1 MWARL
6 RTWGSRVWSSAR
18 MHRADSDFSEELESH
33 LALLTEENL
42 RRGMDPAEARR
53 KAALSLG
60 GIAQLRESHREQRGL
75 PFVERL
81 LQDLRFAFRLLL
93 KDRGYT
99 IAAGMALALGIG
111 ANTAVFTIFA
121 AVVLKPLPVPDP
133 ESLVTIS
140 RTTPLRPGGLFSFAD
155 YVYFRDNNG
164 VFSSIAAETPEHL
177 HLAASSA
184 ANSTVTAAEPL
195 MGIFITAN
203 YLETFGVH
211 PIAGHGLA
219 PDNDFRTAGP
229 YPGLLSANYFQR
241 RFGGDPSI
249 LGQTLTVSGT
259 PVLVVGVAP
268 RDFMGT
274 RPEVPDI
281 WMSSSAL
288 GDARRRAQDRTIL
301 SSVLTARLR
310 PGVSLAQAQA
320 ELNVM
325 ASALRNQYPAQERQW
340 NVQVVKATRFGN
352 YHSAFV
358 RLYVVLQVLM
368 ALVLL
373 IACTNVAG
381 LFLGRAAARQREI
394 AIRLSIGASRA
405 RIVRQL
411 VTEGILMAVGAGL
424 FSYVFAVQM
433 LSAIGRT
440 VSANLASSGGTMA
453 VDLSPDLRV
462 FIYVLGI
469 STVAGISFALV
480 PALQSTK
487 VDVSSALKEEA
498 AGFGVRTKSR
508 LRGGMI
514 AAQISV
520 CLALLIGAGLLTLQS
535 VRLLSV
541 NPGFDTKTVVNL
553 NISSPQ
559 ELGYSAARTAELQAR
574 IEERLQGL
582 PGIAGVA
589 FASSIPLGGNIT
601 TTKVSPAEAAD
612 FTSGQQQFPY
622 VYVSQDYFKTLGIR
636 LRSGRDFTS
645 HEIATNAPVA
655 VISEALAQRLWPGAD
670 PLGKRIALGSPAE
683 AHFPGQRAPFSTSTE
698 VIAVAAD
705 IYSQYLVSP
714 DAGAVYLPKPSA
726 DWNAIAFVR
735 VQGDPN
741 AATTNLI
748 REIHA
753 MEPNL
758 AVTAET
764 LTHMISTGEATA
776 AFDVASIGFF
786 AIGLLG
792 FGLAAI
798 GIYSMVA
805 YTVAQQTREVGI
817 RMALGAQ
824 TSHLLRVLVGESSR
838 WILAGLALGV
848 LVGLGLMRLL
858 ASQIPQLF
866 GTPHLFDPYVIL
878 LVSAITGGLALLAAY
893 FPARRAARLD
903 PAMVLRF
910 E

>member
-1 MWARL
+1 MLVKL
-6 RTWGSRVWSSAR
+6 RTWSSRVWSWAR
-18 MHRADSDFSEELESH
+18 MRRSEIDFSEEVESH
-33 LALLTEENL
+33 LEMLTEENL
-42 RRGMDPAEARR
+42 RRGMGPSEARR
-53 KAALSLG
+53 HAALSLG

-75 PFVERL
+75 PFFERL

-99 IAAGMALALGIG
+99 IAASMALALGIG
-111 ANTAVFTIFA
+111 ANTAVFSIFA

-140 RTTPLRPGGLFSFAD
+140 RTTPQRPGGLFSFAD
-155 YVYFRDNNG
+155 YVYYCDNNN
-164 VFSSIAAETPEHL
+164 VFSSITAETPEHL

-184 ANSTVTAAEPL
+184 ASSAVTAAEPL
-195 MGIFITAN
+195 MGVFITAN
-203 YLETFGVH
+203 YLETFGVQ
-211 PIAGHGLA
+211 PIAGHGLS
-219 PDNDFRTAGP
+219 PDDDFRTAGP

-241 RFGGDPSI
+241 RFGSDSGI

-259 PVLVVGVAP
+259 PVLVVGIAP

-281 WMSSSAL
+281 WISSSAL
-288 GDARRRAQDRTIL
+288 GDARRRAQDRTTL

-325 ASALRNQYPAQERQW
+325 ASALRNQYPSQERQW
-340 NVQVVKATRFGN
+340 NVQIAKATRFGN
-352 YHSAFV
+352 YHRAFV

-394 AIRLSIGASRA
+394 AIRLSIGASRG

-411 VTEGILMAVGAGL
+411 VTEGVLMAVGAGL

-433 LSAIGRT
+433 LSAIGRI
-440 VSANLASSGGTMA
+440 VSANLAAGGGTMA

-469 STVAGISFALV
+469 SAVAGISFALV

-487 VDVSSALKEEA
+487 VDVSSALKEET

-508 LRGGMI
+508 LRGSII

-541 NPGFDTKTVVNL
+541 NPGFDTKAVDL

-559 ELGYSAARTAELQAR
+559 ELGYSAARTAELEAR
-574 IEERLQGL
+574 IEERLRGL
-582 PGIAGVA
+582 PEVAGVA
-589 FASSIPLGGNIT
+589 FASSVPLGGNFT
-601 TTKVSPAEAAD
+601 TTKVSPAEAAAS
-612 FTSGQQQFPY
+612 TSNQQQFPY
-622 VYVSQDYFKTLGIR
+622 VYVSQDYFKTLGIS
-636 LRSGRDFTS
+636 LRGGRVFTS

-655 VISEALAQRLWPGAD
+655 VISEALAQRLWPGSD
-670 PLGKRIALGSPAE
+670 PIGKRIALGSPAE
-683 AHFPGQRAPFSTSTE
+683 VHFPGQRAPFSTSTE

-714 DAGAVYLPKPSA
+714 DAGVVYLPKPPA
-726 DWNAIAFVR
+726 DWNATALIR
-735 VQGDPN
+735 VQGDAN
-741 AATTNLI
+741 AAATNLI

-753 MEPNL
+753 IEPKL

-776 AFDVASIGFF
+776 VFDVASIVFF

-792 FGLAAI
+792 FGLASI

-805 YTVAQQTREVGI
+805 YTVALQTREVGI

-824 TSHLLRVLVGESSR
+824 TSHLLRVLVGESAR
-838 WILAGLALGV
+838 WIVAGLVSGV
-848 LVGLGLMRLL
+848 LVGLGLIRLL

-866 GTPHLFDPYVIL
+866 GTPHLFNPYVIL

>member
-1 MWARL
+1 
-6 RTWGSRVWSSAR
+6 
-18 MHRADSDFSEELESH
+18 
-33 LALLTEENL
+33 
-42 RRGMDPAEARR
+42 
-53 KAALSLG
+53 
-60 GIAQLRESHREQRGL
+60 
-75 PFVERL
+75 
-81 LQDLRFAFRLLL
+81 
-93 KDRGYT
+93 
-99 IAAGMALALGIG
+99 
-111 ANTAVFTIFA
+111 
-121 AVVLKPLPVPDP
+121 
-133 ESLVTIS
+133 
-140 RTTPLRPGGLFSFAD
+140 
-155 YVYFRDNNG
+155 
-164 VFSSIAAETPEHL
+164 
-177 HLAASSA
+177 
-184 ANSTVTAAEPL
+184 
-195 MGIFITAN
+195 
-203 YLETFGVH
+203 
-211 PIAGHGLA
+211 
-219 PDNDFRTAGP
+219 
-229 YPGLLSANYFQR
+229 
-241 RFGGDPSI
+241 
-249 LGQTLTVSGT
+249 
-259 PVLVVGVAP
+259 
-268 RDFMGT
+268 
-274 RPEVPDI
+274 
-281 WMSSSAL
+281 
-288 GDARRRAQDRTIL
+288 
-301 SSVLTARLR
+301 
-310 PGVSLAQAQA
+310 
-320 ELNVM
+320 
-325 ASALRNQYPAQERQW
+325 
-340 NVQVVKATRFGN
+340 
-352 YHSAFV
+352 
-358 RLYVVLQVLM
+358 
-368 ALVLL
+368 LL

-394 AIRLSIGASRA
+394 AIRLSIGASRG

-411 VTEGILMAVGAGL
+411 VTEGVLMAVGAGL
-424 FSYVFAVQM
+424 FSYVFAIQM

-462 FIYVLGI
+462 FIYVLCI
-469 STVAGISFALV
+469 SVVAGISFALV

-487 VDVSSALKEEA
+487 VDVSSALKEET
-498 AGFGVRTKSR
+498 AGFGVRSKGR

-541 NPGFDTKTVVNL
+541 NPGFDTKTVINL

-559 ELGYSAARTAELQAR
+559 ELGYSAARTAELQTR
-574 IEERLQGL
+574 IAERLQGL
-582 PGIAGVA
+582 PDVAGVA

-601 TTKVSPAEAAD
+601 TTKVAPVEAPA

-622 VYVSQDYFKTLGIR
+622 VYVSQDYFKTLGIS

-655 VISEALAQRLWPGAD
+655 VISGALAQRLWPGAD
-670 PLGKRIALGSPAE
+670 PIGKRIALGSPAE
-683 AHFPGQRAPFSTSTE
+683 VHFPCQRAPFSTSTE

-714 DAGAVYLPKPSA
+714 DAGAVYLPKPPA

-792 FGLAAI
+792 FGLASI

-824 TSHLLRVLVGESSR
+824 TSHLLRVLVGESAR

-848 LVGLGLMRLL
+848 FVGLGLMRLL

>member
-1 MWARL
+1 MWAKL
-6 RTWGSRVWSSAR
+6 RTWGSRVWSWAR
-18 MHRADSDFSEELESH
+18 MRRTAGDFSEELESH
-33 LALLTEENL
+33 LAMLTEENL

-53 KAALSLG
+53 QAALSLG

-75 PFVERL
+75 PFFERL

-99 IAAGMALALGIG
+99 IAAGIALALGIG

-121 AVVLKPLPVPDP
+121 AVVLKPLPVPHP

-140 RTTPLRPGGLFSFAD
+140 RTTPQRPGGLFSFAD

-195 MGIFITAN
+195 MGVFITAN

-211 PIAGHGLA
+211 PIAGHGLS
-219 PDNDFRTAGP
+219 PNDDFRTAGP

-241 RFGGDPSI
+241 RFGGDSSI

-259 PVLVVGVAP
+259 PVTVVGIAP

-281 WMSSSAL
+281 WISSSAL
-288 GDARRRAQDRTIL
+288 GDARRRAQDRTTL

-325 ASALRNQYPAQERQW
+325 AGVLRNQYPTLERQW
-340 NVQVVKATRFGN
+340 NVQLVKATRFGN
-352 YHSAFV
+352 YHFAFM

-394 AIRLSIGASRA
+394 AIRLSIGASRG
-405 RIVRQL
+405 RIIRQL
-411 VTEGILMAVGAGL
+411 VTEGVLMAVGAGL
-424 FSYVFAVQM
+424 FSYLFAVQV
-433 LSAIGRT
+433 LGAIGRA
-440 VSANLASSGGTMA
+440 VSANLAVQGGTMA
-453 VDLSPDLRV
+453 VDLSPDLLV
-462 FIYVLGI
+462 FIYVLCI
-469 STVAGISFALV
+469 SVVAGISFALV

-487 VDVSSALKEEA
+487 MDVSSALKEEA
-498 AGFGVRTKSR
+498 AGFGVRRKSR

-541 NPGFDTKTVVNL
+541 NPGFDTKTVINL

-559 ELGYSAARTAELQAR
+559 ELGYSVARTAELQTR
-574 IEERLQGL
+574 IAERLQGL
-582 PGIAGVA
+582 PGVAGVA
-589 FASSIPLGGNIT
+589 LASSIPLGGNIT
-601 TTKVSPAEAAD
+601 TTRVAPAEMAAS
-612 FTSGQQQFPY
+612 TSGQQQFPY

-670 PLGKRIALGSPAE
+670 PLGKRIALGSSTE
-683 AHFPGQRAPFSTSTE
+683 VHFFGQRTPLSTSTE
-698 VIAVAAD
+698 VIAVAPD

-714 DAGAVYLPKPSA
+714 DAGAVYLPKPPA
-726 DWNAIAFVR
+726 DWSAIAFVR

-741 AATTNLI
+741 AATSNLI

-776 AFDVASIGFF
+776 VFDVASIVFF
-786 AIGLLG
+786 AIGMLG
-792 FGLAAI
+792 FVLSSI

-824 TSHLLRVLVGESSR
+824 TSHLLRVLVGESAR

-866 GTPHLFDPYVIL
+866 GTPHLFDPYVVL

-893 FPARRAARLD
+893 FPARRATRLD

>member
-1 MWARL
+1 M
-6 RTWGSRVWSSAR
+6 
-18 MHRADSDFSEELESH
+18 
-33 LALLTEENL
+33 LTEENL

-53 KAALSLG
+53 QAALSLG
-60 GIAQLRESHREQRGL
+60 DIAQLRESHREQRGL

-99 IAAGMALALGIG
+99 IAAGIALALGIG

-121 AVVLKPLPVPDP
+121 AVVLKPLPVPNP
-133 ESLVTIS
+133 EALVTIS
-140 RTTPLRPGGLFSFAD
+140 RTTPQRPGGLFSFAD
-155 YVYFRDNNG
+155 YVYYRDNNG
-164 VFSSIAAETPEHL
+164 VFSNIAAETPEHL

-184 ANSTVTAAEPL
+184 AGSTVTAAEPL
-195 MGIFITAN
+195 MGVFITAN
-203 YLETFGVH
+203 YLETFGLH
-211 PIAGHGLA
+211 PIAGHGLS
-219 PDNDFRTAGP
+219 PDDDFRTAGP

-241 RFGGDPSI
+241 RFGGDSSI

-259 PVLVVGVAP
+259 PVLVVGIAP

-281 WMSSSAL
+281 WISSSAL
-288 GDARRRAQDRTIL
+288 GDARRRAQDRTTL

-352 YHSAFV
+352 YHYAFM

-394 AIRLSIGASRA
+394 AIRLSIGASRG
-405 RIVRQL
+405 RIIRQL
-411 VTEGILMAVGAGL
+411 VTEGVLMALGAGL
-424 FSYVFAVQM
+424 FSYVFAVQV

-440 VSANLASSGGTMA
+440 VSANLAAKGGTMA

-462 FIYVLGI
+462 FIYVLCI
-469 STVAGISFALV
+469 SAVAGISFALV

-487 VDVSSALKEEA
+487 VDVSSALKEET

-508 LRGGMI
+508 LRGGII

-541 NPGFDTKTVVNL
+541 NPGFDTKTVINL

-601 TTKVSPAEAAD
+601 TTKVAPAEAAAS
-612 FTSGQQQFPY
+612 TSGQQQFPY

-670 PLGKRIALGSPAE
+670 PIGKRIALGSPAE
-683 AHFPGQRAPFSTSTE
+683 VHFPGQRAPFSTSTE

-714 DAGAVYLPKPSA
+714 DAGAVYLPKPPA
-726 DWNAIAFVR
+726 DWNAIAFIR

-741 AATTNLI
+741 AATANLI

-776 AFDVASIGFF
+776 AFDVASIVFF
-786 AIGLLG
+786 AIGMLG
-792 FGLAAI
+792 FGLASI

-824 TSHLLRVLVGESSR
+824 TSHLLRVLVGESAR
-838 WILAGLALGV
+838 WILVGLALGV

-866 GTPHLFDPYVIL
+866 GTPHLFDTYVIL

-893 FPARRAARLD
+893 FPARRATRLD

>member
-1 MWARL
+1 MWAKL
-6 RTWGSRVWSSAR
+6 RTWGSRVWSWAR
-18 MHRADSDFSEELESH
+18 MRRSEIDFSEEVESH
-33 LALLTEENL
+33 LAMLTEENL
-42 RRGMDPAEARR
+42 RRGMGPAEARR
-53 KAALSLG
+53 QAALSFG

-75 PFVERL
+75 PFFERL
-81 LQDLRFAFRLLL
+81 LQDLRFAFRLML

-99 IAAGMALALGIG
+99 IAASMALALGIG

-121 AVVLKPLPVPDP
+121 AVVLKPLPVPHP

-140 RTTPLRPGGLFSFAD
+140 RTTPQRPGGLFSFAD

-164 VFSSIAAETPEHL
+164 VFSSIAAESPEHL

-184 ANSTVTAAEPL
+184 ASSTVTGAEPL
-195 MGIFITAN
+195 MGVFITAN
-203 YLETFGVH
+203 YLETFGLH
-211 PIAGHGLA
+211 PIAGHGLSS
-219 PDNDFRTAGP
+219 DDDVRTAGP

-241 RFGGDPSI
+241 RFGGDASV
-249 LGQTLTVSGT
+249 LGQMLTVSGT
-259 PVLVVGVAP
+259 QVLVVGIAP

-281 WMSSSAL
+281 WISSSAL
-288 GDARRRAQDRTIL
+288 GDASRRAQDRTTL

-352 YHSAFV
+352 YHYAFV

-394 AIRLSIGASRA
+394 AIRLSIGASRG

-411 VTEGILMAVGAGL
+411 VTEGILMAIGAGL

-433 LSAIGRT
+433 LSAIGRI

-453 VDLSPDLRV
+453 VDLSLDLRV
-462 FIYVLGI
+462 FIYVLCI
-469 STVAGISFALV
+469 SAITGISFALV

-487 VDVSSALKEEA
+487 VDVCSALKEEA
-498 AGFGVRTKSR
+498 AGFGVRSKSR

-541 NPGFDTKTVVNL
+541 DPGFDTKTVIDL

-559 ELGYSAARTAELQAR
+559 ELGYSTARTSELQTR
-574 IEERLQGL
+574 IADRLQGL
-582 PGIAGVA
+582 PGVAGVA

-601 TTKVSPAEAAD
+601 TTRVAPAEATAS
-612 FTSGQQQFPY
+612 TSGRQQFPY

-636 LRSGRDFTS
+636 LRNGRDFTS

-670 PLGKRIALGSPAE
+670 PLGKRIALGSPSE

-714 DAGAVYLPKPSA
+714 DTGAVYLPKPPA
-726 DWNAIAFVR
+726 DWNAIAFIR
-735 VQGDPN
+735 VQGAPN

-776 AFDVASIGFF
+776 AFDVASIAFF
-786 AIGLLG
+786 AVGVLG
-792 FGLAAI
+792 FALASI

-824 TSHLLRVLVGESSR
+824 TSHLLRVLIGESAR

-858 ASQIPQLF
+858 ASQIPQVF
-866 GTPHLFDPYVIL
+866 GTPHLFDPRVIL